1 MIGGVPV
8 CALLPRLIHCL
19 TMSTGLEPGADLRD
33 ENNFR
38 AFTLRTP
45 SDLAVEN
52 GLAAD
57 VESMTTIALPLV
69 TTLCFFTYPSML
81 YGLAFVAI
89 RSLGSSRDG
98 SGAAINAFFMAVAG
112 MGAQQSS
119 GGLAPQTMFVARW
132 GDCATPFAL
141 AMLLTLHPRTP
152 LPFNRFARFWSQA
165 FGKQ

>member
-1 MIGGVPV
+1 
-8 CALLPRLIHCL
+8 
-19 TMSTGLEPGADLRD
+19 MSAGLESGADLRD

-45 SDLAVEN
+45 ADLAAES

-57 VESMTTIALPLV
+57 VEGVTTIALPLI

-98 SGAAINAFFMAVAG
+98 SGAAINAFFMSVAG

-119 GGLAPQTMFVARW
+119 GGLAPQTMFVTR
-132 GDCATPFAL
+132 
-141 AMLLTLHPRTP
+141 
-152 LPFNRFARFWSQA
+152 
-165 FGKQ
+165 